1 MALSE
6 IKGQERAVG
15 LLKKRLA
22 AGRLAHAYLFYGP
35 EGIGKEL
42 TAKNFAKL
50 LNCRS
55 PSHGDACDFCEDCV
69 AAEKHVHPDII
80 WLRPQ
85 GKGRVI
91 PIGDPDNPKK
101 GTVRHFQRTVS
112 LKPYMGRWKVGIFT
126 DAHALQRDAAG
137 ALLKTLEEPPAHTL
151 LILVTSRPDMLLPT
165 IISRC
170 QAVRFE
176 AMPQETLEGILRS
189 EYSLAR
195 AEAGDLSRL
204 MEGRLGEAV
213 RALRE
218 ERLGGTRELT
228 ARLADG
234 DRGYW
239 STVAKLL
246 SVIDSSVMR
255 TEEAVEWELAEKG
268 IRARRSEERTA
279 AREEEG
285 EDVEEQR
292 EAFAAGEVRRRQEEL
307 LKELL
312 TWYRD
317 LMVWKLTASGEL
329 LVGAGGAVRAAR
341 TAGGM
346 NLSCIQESIQL
357 IETALRSVRGNTDFR
372 TAVENLLVQLV
383 AMR

>member
-6 IKGQERAVG
+6 IRGQERAIG
-15 LLKKRLA
+15 NLKKSLA

-55 PSHGDACDFCEDCV
+55 PSDGDACDFCEECV
-69 AAEKHVHPDII
+69 AAEKHVHPDVI
-80 WLRPQ
+80 WLRPR
-85 GKGRVI
+85 GRGRVI
-91 PIGDPDNPKK
+91 PIGDPDNPDQ

-126 DAHALQRDAAG
+126 DAHTLQKEGAS

-176 AMPQETLEGILRS
+176 AMREETLEEILRS

-195 AEAGDLSRL
+195 EEAGALSRL
-204 MEGRLGEAV
+204 TEGRLGEAV

-218 ERLGGTRELT
+218 ERLGGTRELMQ
-228 ARLADG
+228 RLADG
-234 DRGYW
+234 GRGYW
-239 STVAKLL
+239 STVAKIL
-246 SVIDSSVMR
+246 SIIDNSMMR
-255 TEEAVEWELAEKG
+255 AEEAVEWELAEKG
-268 IRARRSEERTA
+268 IRARRGDEGSPA
-279 AREEEG
+279 QEEG
-285 EDVEEQR
+285 EDVEEQI
-292 EAFAAGEVRRRQEEL
+292 EAFAVGEMRRRQEEL
-307 LKELL
+307 LKELFV
-312 TWYRD
+312 WYRD
-317 LMVWKLTASGEL
+317 LMVWKLTASGAL
-329 LVGAGGAVRAAR
+329 LTGAGGAERVAR

-346 NLSCIQESIQL
+346 SLSRIQESIRR

-372 TAVENLLVQLV
+372 TVVENLLVQLM
-383 AMR
+383 AMQ

>member
-1 MALSE
+1 MALGE

-15 LLKKRLA
+15 LLKKSLA

-69 AAEKHVHPDII
+69 AAEKHAHPDII

-85 GKGRVI
+85 GPGRVI
-91 PIGDPDNPKK
+91 PIGDPDNPEK

-112 LKPYMGRWKVGIFT
+112 LKPYMGKWKVGIFT

-170 QAVRFE
+170 HAVRFG
-176 AMPQETLEGILRS
+176 AMPEETLEEILGS
-189 EYSLAR
+189 EYSLAP
-195 AEAGDLSRL
+195 AAAGDLSRIT
-204 MEGRLGEAV
+204 EGRLGEAV

-218 ERLGGTRELT
+218 ERLAEARELT

-234 DRGYW
+234 GRGYW
-239 STVAKLL
+239 STVAKIL
-246 SVIDSSVMR
+246 SVIDSSAMR
-255 TEEAVEWELAEKG
+255 TEEAVEWELVEKG
-268 IRARRSEERTA
+268 IRARRSEEGTA
-279 AREEEG
+279 ARVEEG
-285 EDVEEQR
+285 EDVEEQT
-292 EAFAAGEVRRRQEEL
+292 EAFTAGEIRRRQEEL

-312 TWYRD
+312 VWYRD
-317 LMVWKLTASGEL
+317 LMVWKLTTAGAL
-329 LVGAGGAVRAAR
+329 LVGAGGAEKVARA
-341 TAGGM
+341 AGGM
-346 NLSCIQESIQL
+346 SLSRIQESIRR

-372 TAVENLLVQLV
+372 TVVENLLVQL
-383 AMR
+383 MTMQ

>member
-6 IKGQERAVG
+6 IKGQERAVSH
-15 LLKKRLA
+15 LKKSLA

-55 PSHGDACDFCEDCV
+55 PSDGDACDFCEECV
-69 AAEKHVHPDII
+69 AAEKHIHPDVI
-80 WLRPQ
+80 WLRPR
-85 GKGRVI
+85 GRGRVI
-91 PIGDPDNPKK
+91 PIGDPDNPDQ

-126 DAHALQRDAAG
+126 DAHTLQKEGAS

-170 QAVRFE
+170 RAVRFE
-176 AMPQETLEGILRS
+176 AMREEALEEILRS

-195 AEAGDLSRL
+195 AEAGALSRL
-204 MEGRLGEAV
+204 TEGRLGEAV

-218 ERLGGTRELT
+218 ERLGATRELT
-228 ARLADG
+228 QRLADG
-234 DRGYW
+234 GRGYW

-268 IRARRSEERTA
+268 IRARRGEEESPA
-279 AREEEG
+279 GEEEG
-285 EDVEEQR
+285 EDVEEQI
-292 EAFAAGEVRRRQEEL
+292 EAFAAGEMRRRQEEL

-312 TWYRD
+312 VWYRD

-329 LVGAGGAVRAAR
+329 LVGAGGADRVAR

-346 NLSCIQESIQL
+346 SLNRIQESIRR
-357 IETALRSVRGNTDFR
+357 IETAVRSMRGNTDFR
-372 TAVENLLVQLV
+372 TVVENLLVQL
-383 AMR
+383 MTGQ